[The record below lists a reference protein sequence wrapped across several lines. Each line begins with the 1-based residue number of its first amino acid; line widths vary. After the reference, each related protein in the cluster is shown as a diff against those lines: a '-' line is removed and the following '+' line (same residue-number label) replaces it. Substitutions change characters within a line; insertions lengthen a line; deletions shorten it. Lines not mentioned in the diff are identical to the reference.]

1 MVYAFT
7 IYVSTTVAITW
18 LGTITPGGLV
28 VVVDFGGAKV
38 EVGLWGRTVVLVF
51 EDVFR
56 VLEEDEAV
64 TVDFRDEVEL
74 GDCARL
80 VAELEDWASMRL
92 GPGLRK
98 MRDALAIFT
107 MGTVGD
113 DLRRGK
119 NTLNER
125 EVKEHKV
132 KE

>member
-1 MVYAFT
+1 M
-7 IYVSTTVAITW
+7 
-18 LGTITPGGLV
+18 